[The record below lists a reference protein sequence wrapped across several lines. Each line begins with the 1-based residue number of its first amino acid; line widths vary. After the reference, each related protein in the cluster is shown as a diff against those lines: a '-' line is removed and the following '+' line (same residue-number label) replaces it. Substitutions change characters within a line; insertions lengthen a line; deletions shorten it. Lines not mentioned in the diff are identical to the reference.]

1 MSHKKHKIIGEGTYG
16 CVVTPELPCKHDDRE
31 STSSSRRKTRKRFLS
46 KILRPQDAED
56 EMREIRKLKH
66 IPNIEQYIIQFPKS
80 CTPKYDSNFIRTVQ
94 SCKNEK
100 IKTVKPQHLRLL
112 QIEDGGV
119 DLEHMIQHILP
130 TMNRAHLAS
139 FFNAIATSI
148 EALSFF
154 RKHNVIHHDIK
165 SLNIVYNI
173 KTGLMK
179 YIDFGMMTNTKDFIK
194 RSKKNKNHHARS
206 WSYFPRESS
215 CLNRKEYEKCTHY
228 HFLGYETFLQMAT
241 NTFDGYCYGL
251 CMKRLFSALYHNQT
265 MQKSRRIN
273 KQFYLEAYHLIAKMC
288 VSDLSMRES
297 DYDSVQ
303 KKYIDLLKKYHL
315 HIPKTSSTK
324 TPVNNNQNNQ
334 NNASISTELHSLM
347 EKYSVT
353 KSLLSR
359 EKRKKS
365 SRNTPKNKHR
375 KKRCPNGTRRN
386 NRTGKCETK
395 S

>member
-1 MSHKKHKIIGEGTYG
+1 MSHTKHKIVGEGTYG
-16 CVVTPELPCKHDDRE
+16 CVVKPALPCK
-31 STSSSRRKTRKRFLS
+31 TSDGEQNKSQETNILS

-66 IPNIEQYIIQFPKS
+66 IPDIEQYIIRFPKS
-80 CTPKYDSNFIRTVQ
+80 CAPKYNAKFIRTVH

-100 IKTVKPQHLRLL
+100 IKTVKPHHLRLL

-119 DLEHMIQHILP
+119 DLEHMIHHVLP
-130 TMNRAHLAS
+130 TMNKAHLTR
-139 FFNAIATSI
+139 FFCAIITTI
-148 EALSFF
+148 EALVFF
-154 RKHNVIHHDIK
+154 RKHHVIHHDIK
-165 SLNIVYNI
+165 SLNIVYNV

-194 RSKKNKNHHARS
+194 RSKKNRNHHARS

-228 HFLGYETFLQMAT
+228 HFLGYDTFLQMAT

-251 CMKRLFSALYHNQT
+251 CMKRLFSAMYHNQT

-273 KQFYLEAYHLIAKMC
+273 KQFYLEAYHLMAKLC

-303 KKYIDLLKKYHL
+303 QKYVDLLKKYHL
-315 HIPKTSSTK
+315 YTSNGSNGSNGSNASSTAS
-324 TPVNNNQNNQ
+324 PVNNHP
-334 NNASISTELHSLM
+334 SISTELHSLID
-347 EKYSVT
+347 KYSVT

-359 EKRKKS
+359 EKRKKTIKKVNS
-365 SRNTPKNKHR
+365 R